1 MLPAISDLITM
12 GMSLEVRF
20 CRPGLVRT
28 LVLTLLQ
35 TAASQ
40 QCAGCISILRHMC
53 ERPSPKGCKDAC
65 FLRLAERGFLESH
78 WMWQLQLH
86 SPGAPPTRLRQLLL
100 VRLPQKMTDIIL
112 EGIGLDDGFQ
122 QDSNPTFGPCE
133 KSYLQNRMR
142 RAVAAL
148 GEAEVEDI
156 LAKEGHVE
164 VTCNFCADT
173 YRFDEAEIKGFDAAV
188 L

>member
-1 MLPAISDLITM
+1 
-12 GMSLEVRF
+12 
-20 CRPGLVRT
+20 
-28 LVLTLLQ
+28 
-35 TAASQ
+35 
-40 QCAGCISILRHMC
+40 
-53 ERPSPKGCKDAC
+53 
-65 FLRLAERGFLESH
+65 
-78 WMWQLQLH
+78 MWQLQLH
-86 SPGAPPTRLRQLLL
+86 LPGAPPTRLRQLSL
-100 VRLPQKMTDIIL
+100 VQLPQKMTDIIL
-112 EGIGLDDGFQ
+112 EGIGLDNGFQ
-122 QDSNPTFGPCE
+122 QESNPTFGPCE